1 MESCHSMYIPI
12 TERVIS
18 RLWMEMQEHLETS
31 GEENFT
37 PQLAAETFAAAS
49 MHYDIH
55 PPSKS
60 EINKLI
66 ADRPNIKAEDDS
78 DIDDDDEED

>member
-12 TERVIS
+12 TERIIS

-37 PQLAAETFAAAS
+37 PQLAAEIFAAAS

-55 PPSKS
+55 PPTKD
-60 EINKLI
+60 EIAKLI
-66 ADRPNIKAEDDS
+66 AERPNIQAAADS
-78 DIDDDDEED
+78 DIDDDEED